1 MPAADRTRLAARV
14 PADYPGFS
22 YAPLLPDDMKA
33 VANIAG
39 DLAAAPAVLASD
51 SALIV
56 ADVMST
62 RVDRTASSTS
72 ASAAAGMVTAT
83 VDRAAGR
90 RLNDVDLWSVI
101 RATSSWNFGPDG
113 LLAETLADSLAWDF
127 DPATGAPQGV
137 AFAGARTNLV
147 ANSALGI
154 TNAGPTPNLN
164 VSSTDIPTINPA
176 LGLRKHTRDTTTGD
190 TNVGTHAGN
199 FSLTGGVTY
208 AYSLWVYLPAAQS
221 YGVSPSLTLQ
231 PDVAHAL
238 FAAVNAD
245 FARRDQWQRISRVFS
260 PTSTGSVPFVLRLV
274 ADNGSVVYSCAPQ
287 VEAAWFPSNHFV
299 TTGST
304 AARAQGTVDVP
315 VRLLGNRY
323 NYRQGVLIVEWSS
336 QSGAFASAS
345 GSDWF
350 GLVSLGDL
358 GANAAGIVIRP
369 DHTQAQLWRVAG
381 GVGQTSAFVTMS
393 APTAGQTTKV
403 ACAWDIDQGLMQV
416 AARGAAGT
424 QLTGQTAFP
433 DVSHLMVGRFGS
445 GRPLFGQISGIEIRP
460 AAAFGSTLAAMT

>member
-1 MPAADRTRLAARV
+1 MPQADRTRLAARL
-14 PADYPGFS
+14 PADYLGFG
-22 YAPLLPDDMKA
+22 YAPLLPDDMRA
-33 VANIAG
+33 VAEIG
-39 DLAAAPAVLASD
+39 QDVAAAPPLLDAD
-51 SALIV
+51 NALIV
-56 ADVMST
+56 ADVAAT
-62 RVDRTASSTS
+62 RVERTAASSS

-83 VDRAAGR
+83 ADRTTGR
-90 RLNDVDLWSVI
+90 RLNDVDLWNVV

-127 DPATGAPQGV
+127 DPATGVPQGA

-154 TNAGPTPNLN
+154 TNAGPLPNLN

-176 LGLRKHTRDTTTGD
+176 LGLRKHTRDTATGD
-190 TNVGTHAGN
+190 TNIGTHAGN
-199 FSLTGGVTY
+199 FSLTGGIPY

-231 PDVAHAL
+231 PDVAHTL
-238 FAAVNAD
+238 HSAVNAD

-287 VEAAWFPSNHFV
+287 AEAAWFPSNHFV
-299 TTGST
+299 TTGSA
-304 AARAQGTVDVP
+304 AARAQGSIDIP
-315 VRLLGNRY
+315 VRVLGNRY

-336 QSGAFASAS
+336 QSGPFASAS
-345 GSDWF
+345 TSDWF

-393 APTAGQTTKV
+393 APTAGQATKV
-403 ACAWDIDQGLMQV
+403 ACAWDIDQGLMQI
-416 AARGAAGT
+416 AARGTAGT
-424 QLTGQTAFP
+424 QLTGQSAFP
-433 DVSHLMVGRFGS
+433 DVSHVMVGRFGS
-445 GRPLFGQISGIEIRP
+445 GRPLFGRISGLEMRP
-460 AAAFGSTLAAMT
+460 AAAFGATLAAMT